1 MEILKKIISQ
11 ILSFMERYILESEL
25 ITEEEKKMAIDE
37 MKLAAF
43 EFKEN
48 YNDVLEIL
56 KSNSSKIEKISNET
70 LCRLYSLPPVGNER
84 YFYLALILNLF
95 VYSLYNTLDDEA
107 IELIVNKSN
116 QFEEEYPHFIRIL
129 DILINQIYG
138 NQSLSTLGEEELNKI
153 YENLRP
159 VKVEHLEGE
168 LKLYHGT
175 AFDSYHK
182 IIEDGFLIATNYSNI
197 KDCSKNSIEKKYYNI
212 QTGYSFFS
220 TDLSYVIKYAMNRG
234 GANAVGATNGIRKLF
249 SIKDTVEWY
258 LNSRGV
264 IFEIDAEKYKDRL
277 YYVPTNGEYLIR
289 GNVDIRDARVIF
301 VNRSKGILTLTD
313 EKGDKI
319 DDLCYE

>member
-1 MEILKKIISQ
+1 
-11 ILSFMERYILESEL
+11 MERYILESEL
-25 ITEEEKKMAIDE
+25 IIEEEKKMAIDE

-159 VKVEHLEGE
+159 VKVEH
-168 LKLYHGT
+168 
-175 AFDSYHK
+175 
-182 IIEDGFLIATNYSNI
+182 
-197 KDCSKNSIEKKYYNI
+197 
-212 QTGYSFFS
+212 
-220 TDLSYVIKYAMNRG
+220 
-234 GANAVGATNGIRKLF
+234 
-249 SIKDTVEWY
+249 
-258 LNSRGV
+258 
-264 IFEIDAEKYKDRL
+264 RL
-277 YYVPTNGEYLIR
+277 YKQGI
-289 GNVDIRDARVIF
+289 VDALSIWSVLLNI
-301 VNRSKGILTLTD
+301 T
-313 EKGDKI
+313 
-319 DDLCYE
+319 